1 MLRAVPAGRGAN
13 KGERRGMAYNIG
25 EHGRSVGGRWRN
37 SGERQSSGMPL
48 ASSQDLLGSD
58 EFALVGRSLSL

>member
-1 MLRAVPAGRGAN
+1 
-13 KGERRGMAYNIG
+13 MAYNIG